1 MAMSQNNKS
10 ILRKI
15 YALIGIALLVYSSYI
30 VFVLV
35 THIWHFEKDEKKQE
49 KEISEEELLFKEM
62 IKEKKMVEYNLG
74 YKVIKQEDLE
84 NHFHHVGNQAYHDE
98 INLCIKCHGDIPHD
112 KNKSIRAFLN
122 MHSDF
127 LSCEVCHIR
136 LDKDKKF
143 IWYSKTD
150 GKEIANVKI
159 EAYLSNSEY
168 KLLPL
173 EYVDGKYIRYDSDSK
188 RNFVEEFRK
197 IISTISADKKSQG
210 LKLIHRNVNKEP
222 VKCDECHSPTEK
234 QCYLPLSEIGYKKER
249 IAQILSN
256 EVVGMVNK
264 YKEFYIPN
272 FLKPS
277 ETKNEAKK

>member
-1 MAMSQNNKS
+1 MSQNNKS
-10 ILRKI
+10 LLRKL
-15 YALIGIALLVYSSYI
+15 YAIIGIAILVYSSYI
-30 VFVLV
+30 VYVLV
-35 THIWHFEKDEKKQE
+35 THIWHFEKDETTKVQ

-84 NHFHHVGNQAYHDE
+84 DHFHHVGNQAYHDE

-112 KNKSIRAFLN
+112 KNKAIRAFLN

-136 LDKDKKF
+136 ITDNKKY
-143 IWYSKTD
+143 IWYNKKD
-150 GKEIANVKI
+150 GSERANFKI
-159 EAYLSNSEY
+159 ETYLSNSEY

-173 EYVDGKYIRYDSDSK
+173 EYVDGKYIRYDSESK
-188 RNFVEEFRK
+188 RKFVEEFRK
-197 IISTISADKKSQG
+197 IISKISSDKKSQG
-210 LKLIHRNVNKEP
+210 LKLIHRNVSKEP
-222 VKCDECHSPTEK
+222 VKCDECHSSTES
-234 QCYLPLSEIGYKKER
+234 QSYLPLSQVGYRKER

-272 FLKPS
+272 ILKPKES
-277 ETKNEAKK
+277 RDEAKN